1 MTPST
6 RACWAAVLDDLERS
20 GLCVRECRDRRG
32 ISIPMLYRRRRELAA
47 PI

>member
-1 MTPST
+1 
-6 RACWAAVLDDLERS
+6 VLDDLERS

-32 ISIPMLYRRRRELAA
+32 ILIPRLFRRRSELAA